1 MNATRKAILKYL
13 AHGQASISALV
24 EGTRKPAI
32 AIRAEIDAM
41 LTEKIIIGIRIE
53 QPRLKT
59 TVYRLASAAPTAGMT
74 PEF

>member
-13 AHGQASISALV
+13 APGQASISALV

-32 AIRAEIDAM
+32 AIRNELESM
-41 LTEKIIIGIRIE
+41 LTDKLIIVIRIE

-74 PEF
+74 PEL